1 MTYLHRPND
10 EVIMSEKSPF
20 LRSLS
25 FTNEQA
31 NEVAMQLEGLEVEEM
46 NGCTIYSGKHPEHGN
61 IHVVIPAMGDAKGL
75 LPFDL
80 KPVVLRSF

>member
-1 MTYLHRPND
+1 
-10 EVIMSEKSPF
+10 MSENSPF
-20 LRSLS
+20 LRNLS

-31 NEVAMQLEGLEVEEM
+31 NEVAMELEDRQVEEM
-46 NGCTIYSGKHPEHGN
+46 NGCTVYSGKHPVHGN
-61 IHVVIPAMGDAKGL
+61 IHVVIPAMGDAKAL